1 MVQIKL
7 FRDHT
12 AKMQGFEQE
21 INRFLSEHKD
31 TIVVKDIKY
40 TAAYPNPHNSAWQN
54 WTAMVIY
61 EVVKNND

>member
-12 AKMQGFEQE
+12 AKMEDFEQE

-40 TAAYPNPHNSAWQN
+40 NSDYVNPNNSAWQN

-61 EVVKNND
+61 EMVKNND